1 MAVAV
6 EKSQD
11 EPENQPSPP
20 LHPGTVHD
28 ALLSRLANAS
38 DREEHQPRGRTE
50 EEHQY
55 E

>member
-20 LHPGTVHD
+20 LHPGKVHG

-38 DREEHQPRGRTE
+38 DREEHQPRDRTG